1 VVKKAILVAALVSAW
16 AVVAGFA
23 ASSQKYDVEISL
35 REKKIL
41 DLTPESLSLVFHL
54 DIYNTLSA
62 PLFLTKYD
70 YRVVINETEYL
81 NLKTSLDEPIRVEP
95 KSRILIALP
104 VKVTYEYLFQ
114 TVPDV
119 RTKDQ
124 AACFL
129 TGGIVF
135 QDEKKKEKR
144 VPVAFSGDFPIY
156 RELEMRILPVEAKDL
171 TVGGA
176 NLVFKAALK
185 NPNGFSFKI
194 DRITYRLDFVGKTVS
209 EGAVGQGIAVESWG
223 ERAFT
228 IPLLL
233 DFFEVGKAV
242 YDGLEQPPVAV
253 RFSGEV
259 EVSSLWG
266 SFTIPFNKS
275 DKVAVQKIS

>member
-1 VVKKAILVAALVSAW
+1 MVKKAILVAALVSAW

-41 DLTPESLSLVFHL
+41 DLTPEGLSLVFNL

-95 KSRILIALP
+95 KSGLLIALP
-104 VKVTYEYLFQ
+104 VKVTNEYLFQ

-194 DRITYRLDFVGKTVS
+194 DRVTYRLDFVGKTVS
-209 EGAVGQGIAVESWG
+209 EGAVGQGIAVESRG
-223 ERAFT
+223 ERAFA

-259 EVSSLWG
+259 EVSSRWG

>member
-41 DLTPESLSLVFHL
+41 DLTPEGLSLVFNL

-95 KSRILIALP
+95 KSGLLIALP
-104 VKVTYEYLFQ
+104 VKVTNEYLFQ

-194 DRITYRLDFVGKTVS
+194 DRVTYRLDFVGKTVS
-209 EGAVGQGIAVESWG
+209 EGAVGQGIAVESRG
-223 ERAFT
+223 ERAFA

-259 EVSSLWG
+259 EVSSRWG

>member
-41 DLTPESLSLVFHL
+41 DLTPEGLSLVFNL

-95 KSRILIALP
+95 KSGLLIALP

-194 DRITYRLDFVGKTVS
+194 DRVTYRLDFVGKTVS
-209 EGAVGQGIAVESWG
+209 EGAVGQGIAVESRG
-223 ERAFT
+223 ERAFA

-259 EVSSLWG
+259 EVSSRWG

>member
-1 VVKKAILVAALVSAW
+1 LVKKAILVAALMSAW

-41 DLTPESLSLVFHL
+41 DLTPEGLSLVFHL
-54 DIYNTLSA
+54 DTYNTLSV
-62 PLFLTKYD
+62 PLYLTRYD

-81 NLKTSLDEPIRVEP
+81 NLQTSLDEPIRVEP
-95 KSRILIALP
+95 KSGLLIGLP

-119 RTKDQ
+119 RAKDQ

-156 RELEMRILPVEAKDL
+156 RELEMRILPIEAKDL

-194 DRITYRLDFVGKTVS
+194 DRVTYRLDFVGKTVS
-209 EGAVGQGIAVESWG
+209 EGAVGQGIAVESRG
-223 ERAFT
+223 ERAFA

-259 EVSSLWG
+259 EVSFLWG
-266 SFTIPFNKS
+266 SFKIPFNKS